1 MLQLPTI
8 PPVSRLLRL
17 FVWLLIVA
25 SACAP
30 ANALLPAATAPLPT
44 ATAPIAPSVVP
55 TAGASVAPAT
65 APAATVPATRLPPTA
80 VQLTA
85 TMPEVA
91 TAESTSTPTAAS
103 ASFSPAPATLTL
115 LASGL
120 EKPVYLTEPADGTG
134 RLFVVEQAGLILI
147 WRNGQFLATPFLDLR
162 DRVNSSGNEQGLLG
176 LAFHPQ
182 YSANRRFF
190 VYYTNMDGNLVIAR
204 YTAQASNPD
213 QADPTSAT
221 ALLQIAHPSFQNHN
235 GGDLVF
241 GPDGYLYIGIGDGGS
256 QGDPHGNG
264 QNLDTLLAKLLR
276 IDVNKE
282 PYGVPPDN
290 PFIGQADKRP
300 EIWAYGLRNPW
311 RFSFD
316 RKTGDLYI
324 ADVGQDTY
332 EEVDYQ
338 PAGSRGGA
346 NYGWSLMEGMHP
358 YKGDYSPGLTL
369 PVAEYTHS
377 EGGCSITGGY
387 VYRGAQWPQWA
398 GLYFFGDYC
407 TGLIWALGH
416 TQAGWQRALVAQSS
430 LAISSF
436 GEDQA
441 GEIYVLDHEGGA
453 IYKLGVAPSS

>member
-1 MLQLPTI
+1 M
-8 PPVSRLLRL
+8 
-17 FVWLLIVA
+17 
-25 SACAP
+25 
-30 ANALLPAATAPLPT
+30 AN
-44 ATAPIAPSVVP
+44 
-55 TAGASVAPAT
+55 
-65 APAATVPATRLPPTA
+65 
-80 VQLTA
+80 
-85 TMPEVA
+85 
-91 TAESTSTPTAAS
+91 
-103 ASFSPAPATLTL
+103 
-115 LASGL
+115 GL

-190 VYYTNMDGNLVIAR
+190 VYYTNMDGNLVLAR
-204 YTAQASNPD
+204 YTADASNPD
-213 QADPTSAT
+213 RADSTSAT
-221 ALLQIAHPSFQNHN
+221 TLLQIAHPSFQNHN

-264 QNLDTLLAKLLR
+264 QNRSVLLGKLLR

-282 PYGVPPDN
+282 PYAVPADN
-290 PFIGQADKRP
+290 PFVGQANVRP

-346 NYGWSLMEGMHP
+346 NYGWNLMEGMHP
-358 YKGDYSPGLTL
+358 YKGSYSPDLTL
-369 PVAEYTHS
+369 PVTEYTHA
-377 EGGCSITGGY
+377 EGGCAIVGGY
-387 VYRGAQWPQWA
+387 VYRGTQWPQWA
-398 GLYFFGDYC
+398 GLYFFGDDC
-407 TGLIWALGH
+407 SGLIWALGH
-416 TQAGWQRALVAQSS
+416 NQAGWQKALVLKSS
-430 LAISSF
+430 LTISSF

-441 GEIYVLDHEGGA
+441 GEIYVLDLQGGA
-453 IYKLGVAPSS
+453 IYKLVPAVTG